1 VHCDY
6 ERGLRV
12 TARPRLRDFG
22 PVDAPLY
29 LLARFLRRLPGN
41 RSRLLKY
48 TFWSQ
53 PVPEQRLVPRRSTAV
68 AIRVLE
74 SADPVLVQ
82 VPRDPKLVATRL
94 GNGDI
99 CLGAV
104 KDDRLLACMWLATG
118 VYEEDEVRATFDP
131 QPSGRAAWDYDI
143 FILPEERG
151 GLLFARLWDAAY
163 ELLRQRGYRWS
174 VSRISS
180 FNLVSSASQARMGA
194 KPVGWGLFLILFNCQ
209 LMISSIAPR
218 LHFSLPGR
226 PGPALPVD
234 ASAGARAAEP

>member
-1 VHCDY
+1 
-6 ERGLRV
+6 V
-12 TARPRLRDFG
+12 TGKPRLRDFG

-53 PVPEQRLVPRRSTAV
+53 PVPEGRLMPRRASTV
-68 AIRVLE
+68 AIRALDPG
-74 SADPVLVQ
+74 DPVLAQ
-82 VPRDPKLVATRL
+82 IPRDPELIGARL

-104 KDDRLLACMWLATG
+104 RRDRLLACMWIATS
-118 VYEEDEVRATFDP
+118 VYEEDEVRARFDP
-131 QPSGRAAWDYDI
+131 QPRGCAAWDYDI
-143 FILPEERG
+143 FILPQERG

-163 ELLRQRGYRWS
+163 ELLRERGYHWS

-180 FNLVSSASQARMGA
+180 FNLASSASQARMGA
-194 KPVGWGLFLILFNCQ
+194 RPVGWGLFLILFNCQ

-226 PGPALPVD
+226 AGPTLAPD
-234 ASAGARAAEP
+234 ARAGLRGSDRAP